1 MAREILPN
9 RRMSVTHTAEH
20 EGMKY
25 SVTVGYNDNQ
35 IPKEVFIRS
44 VKPGSQIDEILD
56 DTSVVVS
63 LALQNGVTIPELRR
77 SIGTGVARKVLDL
90 MELQISEMGLS
101 KIG

>member
-1 MAREILPN
+1 
-9 RRMSVTHTAEH
+9 
-20 EGMKY
+20 MKY

-77 SIGTGVARKVLDL
+77 SIGTGVAKKVLDL

-101 KIG
+101 KNG

>member
-1 MAREILPN
+1 MREVLPN

>member
-1 MAREILPN
+1 MREVLPN
-9 RRMSVTHTAEH
+9 RRISVTNTAEH

-63 LALQNGVTIPELRR
+63 LALQNGLTIPELRR

-90 MELQISEMGLS
+90 MELQISKMGLPE
-101 KIG
+101 IG

>member
-1 MAREILPN
+1 
-9 RRMSVTHTAEH
+9 
-20 EGMKY
+20 MKY

-90 MELQISEMGLS
+90 MELQISEMGLP